1 MLINNSIFIKLKFF
15 TLFSE
20 YFIGIMALYS
30 LALFFLIV
38 ADFLKNYELTV
49 FEYLLLLLFAGL
61 GLVLL
66 CCANDFVTAFLSIEL
81 ISLCSFLLSAFKK
94 ISSYSLEA
102 GIKYLIIGSI
112 STSFFLLGSSLFYC
126 YLGTVSLLDI
136 KFLLIKFN
144 KFCVFYKLFFSGDFY
159 LFYCFKNLS
168 LLFYQ
173 QYNLI
178 IQFGIIFLMFSIFIK
193 LGLAPFHFW
202 SLDVY
207 EGSPI
212 ISTFFFSNFTKLS
225 FFVFLSRFIF
235 VFTDFQQ
242 QFFVFIMIVVSTV
255 SIVFGSFAGVKQ
267 KKIKTL
273 LAYSSVSHMGYSLLT
288 VSNFMILG
296 LEMLYFYLLIY
307 ILSSTVVWCLI
318 IGLKNNAGD
327 YKAKATKNISD
338 LVLLSKSNWFLA
350 FGFSLSC
357 LSLAGIPP
365 LIGFIAK
372 LNVFLILVVQNFQLL
387 AFFVILCSAVSTF
400 FYIRLIKVLYF
411 EPSTI
416 GRLYSFKFNYV
427 LLFCSCIFCLIFL
440 FVNPKLLYL
449 EIHKM
454 VLFENYNKFGFI
466 FEDVSNFL
474 LIFNLILAK

>member
-1 MLINNSIFIKLKFF
+1 
-15 TLFSE
+15 
-20 YFIGIMALYS
+20 
-30 LALFFLIV
+30 
-38 ADFLKNYELTV
+38 
-49 FEYLLLLLFAGL
+49 
-61 GLVLL
+61 
-66 CCANDFVTAFLSIEL
+66 
-81 ISLCSFLLSAFKK
+81 
-94 ISSYSLEA
+94 
-102 GIKYLIIGSI
+102 
-112 STSFFLLGSSLFYC
+112 
-126 YLGTVSLLDI
+126 
-136 KFLLIKFN
+136 
-144 KFCVFYKLFFSGDFY
+144 
-159 LFYCFKNLS
+159 
-168 LLFYQ
+168 
-173 QYNLI
+173 
-178 IQFGIIFLMFSIFIK
+178 
-193 LGLAPFHFW
+193 
-202 SLDVY
+202 
-207 EGSPI
+207 
-212 ISTFFFSNFTKLS
+212 
-225 FFVFLSRFIF
+225 
-235 VFTDFQQ
+235 
-242 QFFVFIMIVVSTV
+242 MIVVSTV